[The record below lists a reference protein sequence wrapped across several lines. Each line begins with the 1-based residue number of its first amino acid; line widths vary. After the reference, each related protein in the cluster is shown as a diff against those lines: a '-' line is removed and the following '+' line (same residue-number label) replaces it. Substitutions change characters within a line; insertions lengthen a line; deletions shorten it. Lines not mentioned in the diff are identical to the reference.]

1 MLSGKDKE
9 FGEEVAAFQTAL
21 GRRVTEAGL
30 RWPGTVGGSVAV
42 NAVLLLGVLAVFVSA
57 IVLLIRSFGGPLP
70 LVLLVVGL
78 AVGIIGVVLVSRV
91 PLMAAG
97 AELRDHLRGLELHI
111 RRAEADRIAMV
122 QSPRGADR
130 RSVGPVEIMEVTE
143 RLLPWLC
150 CSVSRR
156 SGRPNSRRPTSTPA
170 RIPSGFRDRVDF
182 TRRPSRAVCRPS
194 RRRPRATSGPCPV
207 RRAAA
212 RAAAVARVGAAA
224 EVAGAACR
232 WRRDG
237 ISQVPRTR
245 MRVEARPERP
255 VR

>member
-9 FGEEVAAFQTAL
+9 FGEEVTAFQTAL

-42 NAVLLLGVLAVFVSA
+42 IAVLLLGVLAVFVSA

-70 LVLLVVGL
+70 LPLPLVLLVVGL
-78 AVGIIGVVLVSRV
+78 AVEIIGV

-130 RSVGPVEIMEVTE
+130 CSVGPVEVVEVTE

-212 RAAAVARVGAAA
+212 R
-224 EVAGAACR
+224 
-232 WRRDG
+232 RR
-237 ISQVPRTR
+237 R
-245 MRVEARPERP
+245 
-255 VR
+255 

>member
-9 FGEEVAAFQTAL
+9 FGEEVTAFQTAL

-30 RWPGTVGGSVAV
+30 RRPGTVGGSVAV
-42 NAVLLLGVLAVFVSA
+42 IAVLLLGVLAVFVSA
-57 IVLLIRSFGGPLP
+57 IVLLTRSFGGPLPLVLP

-78 AVGIIGVVLVSRV
+78 AVEIIGVVLVSRV

-97 AELRDHLRGLELHI
+97 AELRDHLRGLELYI

-130 RSVGPVEIMEVTE
+130 CSVGPVEVVEVTE

-194 RRRPRATSGPCPV
+194 HRRPRATSGPCPV

-212 RAAAVARVGAAA
+212 RAAAVA
-224 EVAGAACR
+224 
-232 WRRDG
+232 
-237 ISQVPRTR
+237 
-245 MRVEARPERP
+245 
-255 VR
+255 